1 MHRLVKV
8 KVSPPLTAWS
18 HRDKCS
24 HHCHSLL
31 VRAFL
36 LEYCILKPNRERPLN
51 PWNEYVCMHLQLLS
65 INKTGFTYGLK
76 LCILQSAAS
85 INTQGDKHLPG
96 DETIASPKCP
106 ARHNYNKT
114 SNKHGLQLLQLC
126 RTQGL
131 YIINGRSRGDP
142 YGRYTYSSHLS
153 SSRPTVD
160 YFITDLAFSR
170 KPKKQEHSIMF
181 QCIFRHKYFSL
192 IGL

>member
-8 KVSPPLTAWS
+8 KVSTPLTAWS

-51 PWNEYVCMHLQLLS
+51 PRNEYVCMHLQLLS

-85 INTQGDKHLPG
+85 INTQGDSKPGPRPSKHRAVNSWRWRIHTYLGTSYRPG
-96 DETIASPKCP
+96 LNRQMYPWNERMSSQVSSELNGIVKALI
-106 ARHNYNKT
+106 NIIEVT
-114 SNKHGLQLLQLC
+114 SQKGFYTLHAPSSKGLLDKVLQ
-126 RTQGL
+126 
-131 YIINGRSRGDP
+131 SM
-142 YGRYTYSSHLS
+142 
-153 SSRPTVD
+153 
-160 YFITDLAFSR
+160 
-170 KPKKQEHSIMF
+170 K
-181 QCIFRHKYFSL
+181 
-192 IGL
+192 